1 VSTNTQNQTPTT
13 PAEREMI
20 EKFLHPRMTTE
31 HIWSGG
37 GLCMS
42 NRIRSML
49 PGKRFVGRALTAR
62 TLAGFTRAG
71 QEALAQ
77 AQPGDVL
84 VIAAGGPSELSPW
97 GGMVHWNATRDK
109 LAGVVV
115 DGPTRDMVEIKALE
129 NAIPLFACGQAPAIA
144 GFGAPTTG
152 AIRETVMCGGIPV
165 STGDLVF
172 GDDDGVAV
180 VPWAKV
186 EQVLDLALKGIIFDD
201 KEQAWVESGR
211 SVFDLL
217 TMLSGVDGSNYKERK
232 FRWVSQTG
240 IEPLKD

>member
-1 VSTNTQNQTPTT
+1 MQNQTSTSAP
-13 PAEREMI
+13 ERELI

-37 GLCMS
+37 GMCMAT
-42 NRIRSML
+42 RIRSML

-71 QEALAQ
+71 QEALAE

-84 VIAAGGPSELSPW
+84 VIAAGGPSELSSW
-97 GGMVHWNATRDK
+97 GGMVHWNATRK
-109 LAGVVV
+109 TLAGVVV
-115 DGPTRDMVEIKALE
+115 DGPTRDMVEIRAQE
-129 NAIPLFACGQAPAIA
+129 NAIALFACGQAPAIA
-144 GFGAPTTG
+144 GFGTSTTG
-152 AIRETVMCGGIPV
+152 AIRETIMCGGIPV
-165 STGDLVF
+165 STGDLVY

-186 EQVLDLALKGIIFDD
+186 EQVLDLALKGIVFDD

-217 TMLSGVDGSNYKERK
+217 AMLSGVDGSQYKERK
-232 FRWVSQTG
+232 FRWVSSPG

>member
-1 VSTNTQNQTPTT
+1 MSNNDKSSAVTT
-13 PAEREMI
+13 SAERAMI

-37 GLCMS
+37 GLCMAT
-42 NRIRSML
+42 RIHSML

-77 AQPGDVL
+77 AQPGEVL
-84 VIAAGGPSELSPW
+84 VIAAGGPGELSPW
-97 GGMVHWNATRDK
+97 GGMVHWNATRNG

-115 DGPTRDMVEIKALE
+115 DGPTRDLLEIKALE

-152 AIRETVMCGGIPV
+152 AIRETVMCGGVPV
-165 STGDLVF
+165 STGDLIY

-180 VPWAKV
+180 VPWVKV
-186 EQVLDLALKGIIFDD
+186 EQVLDLALKGIVFDD
-201 KEQAWVESGR
+201 KEQAWVESGGT
-211 SVFDLL
+211 VFDLL

-232 FRWVSQTG
+232 FRWVAGPG